1 MSDKVFSYEQAPTQG
16 GLIAQRRGVARRP
29 AMRGTFWRMVG
40 LMYPQRRMM
49 IIGMVL
55 GLGVALTYAASLA
68 GVLPVLKIV
77 VERQSLHDWLLER
90 AASANAWYGALLSH
104 VAAWFPA
111 DNSPAARLNALILI
125 VALLLA
131 LNIVGNVFRCLSQYL
146 IVFASHR
153 TMMDLRRRMYRKALH
168 VPLIELSG
176 DVSNRVSQFMTDTRE
191 VYLGITTLCGKI
203 AREPLK
209 AACVLA
215 VALAVDWRLTCVV
228 LVIAPVAVGLLWYFG
243 RRIRKA
249 TVRLLEGYG
258 RLLGGL
264 EESLQ
269 GIDAVKSYVREAHE
283 RRRVWQIERSMLG
296 QVRKLSWI
304 EAVSSPL
311 IEVSGIVIASA
322 AIVWLASR
330 TLYEPDV
337 YPPSRTVTMVILLSA
352 MLDPIRKIAAVYN
365 MVQRAGAA
373 AARLFEFL
381 DSPEEPAPRRPV
393 ALALAAAPAV
403 RFQSVTF
410 RYTQSQQPAALD
422 RVTLDVR
429 PGECLA
435 LVGPNGSGKST
446 LARLL
451 PRFFDPQQG
460 AVLLDG
466 VDLRSVRLREL
477 RSQVAVVSQ
486 RPVIFARTVRENIAY
501 GHEHATLDEVREA
514 ARRAHAA
521 EFIEQLPQQYDT
533 VLGER
538 GGSLSGGQRQRLAIA
553 RAFLKPARVLIF
565 DEATSEIDAES
576 EHKIHEALRE
586 LRRGKTTL
594 LIAHRHTVMDMAE
607 RIVVMDAGQIVGV
620 GTHAELIERCP
631 LYVALYRSPA

>member
-1 MSDKVFSYEQAPTQG
+1 MSDKVFSYEQTPAPG
-16 GLIAQRRGVARRP
+16 ALIAQRRGVARRP

-49 IIGMVL
+49 IVGMLL

-77 VERQSLHDWLLER
+77 VEQQSLHDWLLER
-90 AASANAWYGALLSH
+90 AARANAWYGSLLSH

-125 VALLLA
+125 VSLLLA

-153 TMMDLRRRMYRKALH
+153 TMMDLRRKMYRKALH

-215 VALAVDWRLTCVV
+215 VALAMDWRLTCVV
-228 LVIAPVAVGLLWYFG
+228 LVIAPIAVGLLWYFG

-330 TLYEPDV
+330 TLYEPAV

-381 DSPEEPAPRRPV
+381 DSPEEPVARRPV
-393 ALALAAAPAV
+393 PLTLAAAPAV
-403 RFQSVTF
+403 RFQAVTF
-410 RYTQSQQPAALD
+410 RYSPGQQPAALE
-422 RVTLDVR
+422 RVSLDVR

-501 GHEHATLDEVREA
+501 GHEQATLDEVREA

-565 DEATSEIDAES
+565 DEATSEIDADS

-586 LRRGKTTL
+586 LRQGKTTL

-620 GTHAELIERCP
+620 GTHAELMERCP
-631 LYVALYRSPA
+631 LYVALYRSPR